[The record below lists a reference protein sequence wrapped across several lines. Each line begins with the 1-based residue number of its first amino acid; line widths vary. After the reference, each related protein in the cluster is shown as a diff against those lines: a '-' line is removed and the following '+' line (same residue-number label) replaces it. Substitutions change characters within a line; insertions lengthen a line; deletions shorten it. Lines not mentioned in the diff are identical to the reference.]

1 MKLFLVLFIALNC
14 CLAED
19 KNNASAPQEVKASKD
34 NVSLRVEYLPQYSDS
49 HACTLSYRISNTSGK
64 PHVTVF
70 SGCAFDPDIQVRL
83 VAPSGKILIAYK
95 DMPGAQFPAIP
106 THALFTEELTGRGYD
121 HYLDLHYLFPL
132 EETGE
137 YRCTLTKRAF
147 RTNAGGAAPAGAP
160 GTPVDLVT
168 PEFKFRIETVD
179 ANERSPLAKLVP
191 SLNSPTPLPPVVQNT
206 TPQHHAS
213 HLKAPKK
220 GATSRP

>member
-19 KNNASAPQEVKASKD
+19 KNAAGLPQEVKASKD
-34 NVSLRVEYLPQYSDS
+34 NVSLRVEYLPQYADA

-70 SGCAFDPDIQVRL
+70 SGRAFDPDIQVRL
-83 VAPSGKILIAYK
+83 VAPSGKVLSAYK
-95 DMPGAQFPAIP
+95 DMPGAQFHAIP
-106 THALFTEELTGRGYD
+106 PSALFTEELTGRGYD

-137 YRCTLTKRAF
+137 YRCTLTKRVF
-147 RTNAGGAAPAGAP
+147 RTNAGAL

-179 ANERSPLAKLVP
+179 ANERSPLAKMVP
-191 SLNSPTPLPPVVQNT
+191 SLNSPSPVPPVVPNT
-206 TPQHHAS
+206 TTKHHAS
-213 HLKAPKK
+213 HLKDPNQS
-220 GATSRP
+220 GTVRP

>member
-1 MKLFLVLFIALNC
+1 MKPFLVLFIALNC

-19 KNNASAPQEVKASKD
+19 KKDSGAPQEVKASKD
-34 NVSLRVEYLPQYSDS
+34 NVSLKVEYQAQYADAQ
-49 HACTLSYRISNTSGK
+49 ACTLSYRISNTSGK

-70 SGCAFDPDIQVRL
+70 SGRAFDPDIQVRL
-83 VAPSGKILIAYK
+83 VAPSGKVLSAYK
-95 DMPGAQFPAIP
+95 DMPGAQFHAIP
-106 THALFTEELTGRGYD
+106 PSALFTEELTGRGYD

-137 YRCTLTKRAF
+137 YHCTLTKRVF
-147 RTNAGGAAPAGAP
+147 HSNAGAP

-168 PEFKFRIETVD
+168 PEFKFSVQTVD

-191 SLNSPTPLPPVVQNT
+191 SLNSPKPAAPVVQNT

-213 HLKAPKK
+213 HLQEHKK
-220 GATSRP
+220 SGASKP